1 MDILFCKIR
10 RGNRK
15 SPDNGQGKERLDE
28 MNLTGKRVYHRKFG
42 DGIITEQKET
52 TIAVAFWNET
62 KMFSYPD
69 CFQTFL
75 EILDTDLKEEIQEE
89 VSHHEHTETAEKKQ
103 RINELQTS
111 ISSNRHREKDKSVQ
125 IKPFASV
132 ADFCQAYRMALSA
145 EISFIRM
152 TGGKHILLQEGKRI
166 GRDNGQF
173 VYLFESEDELNYPE
187 GTPVTIW
194 KGQSQISGKILNCEA
209 FSVYVISE
217 LDLGAEVEMLNISA
231 EACYLLQSVSERL
244 MDLSLEPSEIAQNLI
259 CNGWKEID
267 YRNSDIAKGQE
278 TAVRMSLEQPIT
290 FVWGPPGTG
299 KTQTLAKIAWAH
311 IDKGE
316 RVLMLSY
323 SNVSVDGAILRV
335 ASLKNEVFLGQL
347 VRYGFPKDKRISE
360 HPYLSSYNLAINN
373 YPDLLKRRTQLQAEK
388 KRLEKN
394 DPKLI
399 QVEKELN
406 EIRRELRTAE
416 SQCVRNAKFVATTV
430 SKAIVDKEIRNGSF
444 DVVIFDEASMAT
456 IPQIAYA
463 AKLARKNFVCMGD
476 FRQLP
481 PIVQSSKESP
491 LNADIFQYCGITQA
505 VDQGSNHKWLCLL
518 DTQYR
523 MHPEIADFAGRS
535 IYNGLLKSANGMTE
549 KREKT
554 VMAEPFAGRAMEFV
568 DLSGTMSTC
577 IKSSDD
583 SHANVLSAFV
593 TFSLAL
599 KAAQTQEVGIITPY
613 HAQSRL
619 LHAMVRD
626 VNELEALPHTIK
638 CATVHQFQ
646 GSEEDVIVYD
656 AVDCYRL
663 PFPGALIAS
672 TAGRYADR
680 LFNVAMTRSKGKFIC
695 VANGSFMR
703 NKGMSENLM
712 FMQMLKSY
720 RATAPM
726 IPEIIRPDDDL
737 EKYYFDFVEKEN
749 QVDEFIKD
757 LATARREI
765 RIDIPDSPANSDIN
779 TTRIAQALAEAQSRG
794 VKVFVRSESK
804 KNLHPTLKYFAVE
817 NHYLTDPV
825 SLIDKTVT
833 WFGMPESAACFKIE
847 GRTSAINNR
856 PCIRFW
862 GTHTAKIL
870 YGLLEMSQVMDQA
883 KTVEKDAQGTLITDK
898 LSDYVLA
905 HKKCPVC
912 GKPMQL
918 KKSRN
923 QKYFLSCSGY
933 PSCKH
938 TEFVETEFVE
948 EYFYHKGNKNG
959 MLCPRCGCS
968 LEARISRYGIYVQ
981 CCGGKRHKYGLDEI

>member
-1 MDILFCKIR
+1 
-10 RGNRK
+10 
-15 SPDNGQGKERLDE
+15 
-28 MNLTGKRVYHRKFG
+28 
-42 DGIITEQKET
+42 
-52 TIAVAFWNET
+52 
-62 KMFSYPD
+62 MFSYPG
-69 CFQTFL
+69 CFQTYL
-75 EILDTDLKEEIQEE
+75 KILDTDLKEDVQEV
-89 VSHHEHTETAEKKQ
+89 VSQHEHAETAERKQ

-111 ISSNRHREKDKSVQ
+111 ISSNRRQEKDKSVQ

-166 GRDNGQF
+166 GRDNGRF
-173 VYLFESEDELNYPE
+173 VYLLESEDELNYPE

-194 KGQSQISGKILNCEA
+194 KGQSQISGKILNGEA
-209 FSVYVISE
+209 FSVYLISE
-217 LDLGAEVEMLNISA
+217 LDLGAEVEMLDISA

-244 MDLSLEPSEIAQNLI
+244 MDLSLEPSEIAQDLI
-259 CNGWKEID
+259 CNGLKEID

-335 ASLKNEVFLGQL
+335 TSLKNDVFPGQL

-430 SKAIVDKEIRNGSF
+430 SKAIVDKEIRNGAF

-626 VNELEALPHTIK
+626 VNELEALPHAIK

-720 RATAPM
+720 RTTAPM
-726 IPEIIRPDDDL
+726 IPEIIRPNDDL

-757 LATARREI
+757 LATARREV

-794 VKVFVRSESK
+794 VKVFVRAESK

-817 NHYLTDPV
+817 NHYLTDPIA
-825 SLIDKTVT
+825 LIDKTVT

-870 YGLLEMSQVMDQA
+870 YGLLEMSHVMDQA
-883 KTVEKDAQGTLITDK
+883 KTVEKDAQGNLITDK

-968 LEARISRYGIYVQ
+968 LEAKISRYGIYVQ

>member
-1 MDILFCKIR
+1 MD
-10 RGNRK
+10 
-15 SPDNGQGKERLDE
+15 
-28 MNLTGKRVYHRKFG
+28 LTGKRVHHRSFG
-42 DGIITEQKET
+42 DGVITEQKKT
-52 TIAVAFWNET
+52 TIVVTFRDGA

-69 CFQTFL
+69 CFQTYL
-75 EILDTDLKEEIQEE
+75 KILDTDLKEDVQEV
-89 VSHHEHTETAEKKQ
+89 VSQHEHAETAERKQ

-111 ISSNRHREKDKSVQ
+111 ISSNRRQEKDKSVQ

-173 VYLFESEDELNYPE
+173 VYLLESEDELNYPE
-187 GTPVTIW
+187 ETPVTIW

-209 FSVYVISE
+209 FSVYLISE

-244 MDLSLEPSEIAQNLI
+244 MDLSLEPSEIAQDLI
-259 CNGWKEID
+259 CNGLKEID

-335 ASLKNEVFLGQL
+335 TSLKNDVFPGQL

-406 EIRRELRTAE
+406 EIRRELRAAE

-430 SKAIVDKEIRNGSF
+430 SKAIVDKEIRNGAF

-626 VNELEALPHTIK
+626 VNELEALPHAIK

-726 IPEIIRPDDDL
+726 IPEIIRPNDDL

-757 LATARREI
+757 LATARREV

-794 VKVFVRSESK
+794 VKVFVRAESK

-825 SLIDKTVT
+825 ALIDKTVT

-883 KTVEKDAQGTLITDK
+883 KTVEKDAQGNLITDK

-968 LEARISRYGIYVQ
+968 LEAKISRYGIYVQ

>member
-1 MDILFCKIR
+1 MFCKIR
-10 RGNRK
+10 QGNRK

-28 MNLTGKRVYHRKFG
+28 MDLTGKRVHHRSFG
-42 DGIITEQKET
+42 DGVITEQKKT
-52 TIAVAFWNET
+52 TIVVTFRDGA
-62 KMFSYPD
+62 KMFSYPG
-69 CFQTFL
+69 CFQTYL
-75 EILDTDLKEEIQEE
+75 KILDTDLKEDVQEV
-89 VSHHEHTETAEKKQ
+89 VSQHEHAETAERKQ

-111 ISSNRHREKDKSVQ
+111 ISSNRRQEKDKSVQ

-132 ADFCQAYRMALSA
+132 ADFCQAYRMALCA

-166 GRDNGQF
+166 GRDNGRF
-173 VYLFESEDELNYPE
+173 VYLLESEDELNYPE

-194 KGQSQISGKILNCEA
+194 KGQSQISGKILNGEA
-209 FSVYVISE
+209 FSVYLISE
-217 LDLGAEVEMLNISA
+217 LDLGAEVEMLDISA

-244 MDLSLEPSEIAQNLI
+244 MDLSLEPSEIAQDLI
-259 CNGWKEID
+259 CNGLKEID

-335 ASLKNEVFLGQL
+335 TSLKNDVFPGQL

-430 SKAIVDKEIRNGSF
+430 SKAIVDKEIRNGAF

-626 VNELEALPHTIK
+626 VNELEALPHAIK

-720 RATAPM
+720 RTTAPM
-726 IPEIIRPDDDL
+726 IPEIICPNDDL

-757 LATARREI
+757 LATARREV

-794 VKVFVRSESK
+794 VKVFVRAESK

-817 NHYLTDPV
+817 NHYLTDPIA
-825 SLIDKTVT
+825 LIDKTVT

-870 YGLLEMSQVMDQA
+870 YGLLEMSHVMDQA
-883 KTVEKDAQGTLITDK
+883 KTVEKDAQGNLITDK

-968 LEARISRYGIYVQ
+968 LEAKISRYGIYVQ

>member
-1 MDILFCKIR
+1 MFCKIR
-10 RGNRK
+10 QGNRK

-28 MNLTGKRVYHRKFG
+28 MDLTGKRVHHRSFG
-42 DGIITEQKET
+42 DGVITEQKKT
-52 TIAVAFWNET
+52 TIVVTFRDGA
-62 KMFSYPD
+62 KMFSYPG
-69 CFQTFL
+69 CFQTYL
-75 EILDTDLKEEIQEE
+75 KILDTDLKEDVQEV
-89 VSHHEHTETAEKKQ
+89 VSQHEHAETAERKQ

-111 ISSNRHREKDKSVQ
+111 ISSNRRQEKDKSVQ

-173 VYLFESEDELNYPE
+173 VYLLESEDELNYPE

-209 FSVYVISE
+209 FSVYLISE

-244 MDLSLEPSEIAQNLI
+244 MDLSLEPSEIAQDLI
-259 CNGWKEID
+259 CNGLKEID

-335 ASLKNEVFLGQL
+335 TSLKNDVFPGQL

-406 EIRRELRTAE
+406 EIRRELRAAE

-430 SKAIVDKEIRNGSF
+430 SKAIVDKEIRNGAF

-626 VNELEALPHTIK
+626 VNELEALPHAIK

-726 IPEIIRPDDDL
+726 IPEIIRPNDDL

-757 LATARREI
+757 LATARREV
-765 RIDIPDSPANSDIN
+765 RIDIPNSPANSDIN

-794 VKVFVRSESK
+794 VKVFVRAESK

-817 NHYLTDPV
+817 NHYLTDPIA
-825 SLIDKTVT
+825 LIDKTVT

-883 KTVEKDAQGTLITDK
+883 KTVEKDAQGNLITDK

-968 LEARISRYGIYVQ
+968 LEAKISRYGIYVQ

>member
-1 MDILFCKIR
+1 MD
-10 RGNRK
+10 
-15 SPDNGQGKERLDE
+15 
-28 MNLTGKRVYHRKFG
+28 LTGKRVHHRSFG
-42 DGIITEQKET
+42 DGVITEQKKT
-52 TIAVAFWNET
+52 TIVVTFRDGA
-62 KMFSYPD
+62 KMFSYPG
-69 CFQTFL
+69 CFQTYL
-75 EILDTDLKEEIQEE
+75 KILDTDLKEDVQEV
-89 VSHHEHTETAEKKQ
+89 VSQHEHAETAERKQ

-111 ISSNRHREKDKSVQ
+111 ISSNRRQEKDKSVQ

-166 GRDNGQF
+166 GRDNGRF
-173 VYLFESEDELNYPE
+173 VYLLESEDELNYPE

-209 FSVYVISE
+209 FSVYLISE

-244 MDLSLEPSEIAQNLI
+244 MDLSLEPSEIAQDLI
-259 CNGWKEID
+259 CNGLKEID

-335 ASLKNEVFLGQL
+335 TSLKNDVFPGQL

-399 QVEKELN
+399 QVEKEFN
-406 EIRRELRTAE
+406 EIRRELRAAE

-430 SKAIVDKEIRNGSF
+430 SKAIVDKEIRNGAF

-626 VNELEALPHTIK
+626 VNELEALPHAIK

-726 IPEIIRPDDDL
+726 IPEIIRPNDDL

-757 LATARREI
+757 LATARREV

-794 VKVFVRSESK
+794 VKVFVRAESK

-817 NHYLTDPV
+817 NHYLTDPIA
-825 SLIDKTVT
+825 LIDKTVT

-883 KTVEKDAQGTLITDK
+883 KTVEKDAQGNLITDK

-968 LEARISRYGIYVQ
+968 LEAKISRYGIYVQ

>member
-1 MDILFCKIR
+1 
-10 RGNRK
+10 
-15 SPDNGQGKERLDE
+15 
-28 MNLTGKRVYHRKFG
+28 
-42 DGIITEQKET
+42 
-52 TIAVAFWNET
+52 
-62 KMFSYPD
+62 MFSYPG
-69 CFQTFL
+69 CFQTYL
-75 EILDTDLKEEIQEE
+75 KILDTDLKEDVQEV
-89 VSHHEHTETAEKKQ
+89 VSQHEHAETAERKQ

-111 ISSNRHREKDKSVQ
+111 ISSNRRQEKDKSVQ

-173 VYLFESEDELNYPE
+173 VYLLESEDELNYPE

-209 FSVYVISE
+209 FSVYLISE

-244 MDLSLEPSEIAQNLI
+244 MDLSLEPSEIAQDLI
-259 CNGWKEID
+259 CNGLKEID

-316 RVLMLSY
+316 HVLMLSY

-335 ASLKNEVFLGQL
+335 TSLKNDVFPGQL

-406 EIRRELRTAE
+406 EIRRELRAAE

-430 SKAIVDKEIRNGSF
+430 SKAMVDKEIRNGAF

-583 SHANVLSAFV
+583 SRANVLSAFV

-626 VNELEALPHTIK
+626 VNELEALPHAIK

-726 IPEIIRPDDDL
+726 IPEIIRPNDDL

-757 LATARREI
+757 LATARREV

-794 VKVFVRSESK
+794 VKVFVRAESK

-817 NHYLTDPV
+817 NHYLTDPIA
-825 SLIDKTVT
+825 LIDKTVT

-870 YGLLEMSQVMDQA
+870 YGLLEMSHVMDQA
-883 KTVEKDAQGTLITDK
+883 KTVEKDAQGNLITDK

-968 LEARISRYGIYVQ
+968 LEAKISRYGIYVQ

>member
-1 MDILFCKIR
+1 MD
-10 RGNRK
+10 
-15 SPDNGQGKERLDE
+15 
-28 MNLTGKRVYHRKFG
+28 LTGKRVHHRSFG
-42 DGIITEQKET
+42 DGVITEQKKT
-52 TIAVAFWNET
+52 TIVVTFRDGA

-69 CFQTFL
+69 CFQTYL
-75 EILDTDLKEEIQEE
+75 KILDTDLKEDVQEV
-89 VSHHEHTETAEKKQ
+89 VSQHEHAETAERKQ

-111 ISSNRHREKDKSVQ
+111 ISSNRRQEKDKSVQ

-173 VYLFESEDELNYPE
+173 VYLLESEDELNYPE

-209 FSVYVISE
+209 FSVYLISE

-244 MDLSLEPSEIAQNLI
+244 MDLSLEPSEIAQDLI
-259 CNGWKEID
+259 CNGLKEID

-335 ASLKNEVFLGQL
+335 TSLKNDVFPGQL

-406 EIRRELRTAE
+406 EIRRELRAAE

-430 SKAIVDKEIRNGSF
+430 SKAIVDKEIRNGAF

-626 VNELEALPHTIK
+626 VNELEALPHAIK

-737 EKYYFDFVEKEN
+737 EKYYLDFVEKEN

-794 VKVFVRSESK
+794 VKVFVRAESK

-825 SLIDKTVT
+825 ALIDKTVT

-883 KTVEKDAQGTLITDK
+883 KTVEKDAQGNLITDK

-968 LEARISRYGIYVQ
+968 LEAKISRYGIYVQ

>member
-1 MDILFCKIR
+1 MFCKIR
-10 RGNRK
+10 QGNRK

-28 MNLTGKRVYHRKFG
+28 MDLTGKRVHHRSFG
-42 DGIITEQKET
+42 DGVITEQKKT
-52 TIAVAFWNET
+52 TIVVTFRDGS
-62 KMFSYPD
+62 KMFSYPG
-69 CFQTFL
+69 CFQTYL
-75 EILDTDLKEEIQEE
+75 KILDTDLKEDVQEV
-89 VSHHEHTETAEKKQ
+89 VSQHEHAETAERKQ

-111 ISSNRHREKDKSVQ
+111 ISSNRRQEKDKSVQ

-173 VYLFESEDELNYPE
+173 VYLLESEDELNYPE

-209 FSVYVISE
+209 FSVYLISE

-259 CNGWKEID
+259 CNGLKEID

-335 ASLKNEVFLGQL
+335 TSLKNDVFPGQL

-430 SKAIVDKEIRNGSF
+430 SKAIVDKEIRNGAF

-626 VNELEALPHTIK
+626 VNELEALPHAIK

-726 IPEIIRPDDDL
+726 IPEIIRPNDDL
-737 EKYYFDFVEKEN
+737 EIYYFDFVEKEN

-757 LATARREI
+757 LATARREV

-794 VKVFVRSESK
+794 VKVFVRAESK

-817 NHYLTDPV
+817 NHYLTDPIA
-825 SLIDKTVT
+825 LIDKTVT

-883 KTVEKDAQGTLITDK
+883 KTVEKDAQGNLITDK

-968 LEARISRYGIYVQ
+968 LEAKISRYGIYVQ
-981 CCGGKRHKYGLDEI
+981 CCGGKRHKYGLDGI

>member
-1 MDILFCKIR
+1 MFCKIR
-10 RGNRK
+10 QGNRK

-28 MNLTGKRVYHRKFG
+28 MDLTGKRVHHRSFG
-42 DGIITEQKET
+42 DGVITEQKKT
-52 TIAVAFWNET
+52 TIVVTFRDGA
-62 KMFSYPD
+62 KMFSYPG
-69 CFQTFL
+69 CFQTYL
-75 EILDTDLKEEIQEE
+75 KILDTDLKEDVQEV
-89 VSHHEHTETAEKKQ
+89 VSQHEHAETAERKQ

-111 ISSNRHREKDKSVQ
+111 ISSNRRQEKDKSVQ

-173 VYLFESEDELNYPE
+173 VYLLESEDELNYPE

-209 FSVYVISE
+209 FSVYLISE

-244 MDLSLEPSEIAQNLI
+244 MDLSLEPSEIAQDLI
-259 CNGWKEID
+259 CNGLKEID

-335 ASLKNEVFLGQL
+335 TSLKNDVFPGQL

-360 HPYLSSYNLAINN
+360 HPYLSSYNLAISN

-406 EIRRELRTAE
+406 EIRRELRAAE

-430 SKAIVDKEIRNGSF
+430 SKAIVDKEIRNGAF

-626 VNELEALPHTIK
+626 VNELEALPHAIK

-726 IPEIIRPDDDL
+726 IPEIIRPNDDL

-757 LATARREI
+757 LATARREV

-794 VKVFVRSESK
+794 VKVFVRAESK

-817 NHYLTDPV
+817 NHYLTDPIA
-825 SLIDKTVT
+825 LIDKTVT

-883 KTVEKDAQGTLITDK
+883 KTVEKDAQGNLITDK

-968 LEARISRYGIYVQ
+968 LEAKISRYGIYVQ

>member
-1 MDILFCKIR
+1 MYILFCKIR
-10 RGNRK
+10 QGNRK

-28 MNLTGKRVYHRKFG
+28 MDLTGKRVHHRSFG
-42 DGIITEQKET
+42 DGVITEQKKT
-52 TIAVAFWNET
+52 TIVVTFRDGA
-62 KMFSYPD
+62 KMFSYPG
-69 CFQTFL
+69 CFQTYL
-75 EILDTDLKEEIQEE
+75 KILDTDLKEDVQEV
-89 VSHHEHTETAEKKQ
+89 VSQHEHAETAERKQ

-111 ISSNRHREKDKSVQ
+111 ISSNRRQEKDKSVQ

-166 GRDNGQF
+166 GRDNGRF
-173 VYLFESEDELNYPE
+173 VYLLESEDELNYPE

-194 KGQSQISGKILNCEA
+194 KGQSQISGKILNGEA
-209 FSVYVISE
+209 FSVYLISE
-217 LDLGAEVEMLNISA
+217 LDLGAEVEMLDISA

-244 MDLSLEPSEIAQNLI
+244 MDLSLEPSEIAQDLI
-259 CNGWKEID
+259 CNGLKEID

-335 ASLKNEVFLGQL
+335 TSLKNDVFPGQL

-430 SKAIVDKEIRNGSF
+430 SKAIVDKEIRNGAF

-626 VNELEALPHTIK
+626 VNELEALPHAIK

-720 RATAPM
+720 RTTAPM
-726 IPEIIRPDDDL
+726 IPEIICPNDDL

-757 LATARREI
+757 LATARREV

-794 VKVFVRSESK
+794 VKVFVRAESK

-817 NHYLTDPV
+817 NHYLTDPIA
-825 SLIDKTVT
+825 LIDKTVT

-870 YGLLEMSQVMDQA
+870 YGLLEMSHVMDQA
-883 KTVEKDAQGTLITDK
+883 KTVEKDAQGNLITDK

-968 LEARISRYGIYVQ
+968 LEAKISRYGIYVQ

>member
-1 MDILFCKIR
+1 MFCKIR
-10 RGNRK
+10 QGNRK

-28 MNLTGKRVYHRKFG
+28 MDLTGKRVHHRSFG
-42 DGIITEQKET
+42 DGVITEQKKT
-52 TIAVAFWNET
+52 TIVVTFRDGA
-62 KMFSYPD
+62 KMFSYPG
-69 CFQTFL
+69 CFQTYL
-75 EILDTDLKEEIQEE
+75 KILDTDLKEDVQEV
-89 VSHHEHTETAEKKQ
+89 VSQHEHAETAERKQ

-111 ISSNRHREKDKSVQ
+111 ISSNRRQEKDKSVQ

-173 VYLFESEDELNYPE
+173 VYLLESEDELNYPE

-209 FSVYVISE
+209 FSVYLISE
-217 LDLGAEVEMLNISA
+217 FDLGAEVEMLNISA

-244 MDLSLEPSEIAQNLI
+244 MDLSLEPSEIAQDLI
-259 CNGWKEID
+259 CNGLKEID

-335 ASLKNEVFLGQL
+335 TSLKNDVFPGQL

-406 EIRRELRTAE
+406 EIRRELRAAE

-430 SKAIVDKEIRNGSF
+430 SKAIVDKEIRNGAF

-626 VNELEALPHTIK
+626 VNELEALPHAIK

-757 LATARREI
+757 LATARREV

-794 VKVFVRSESK
+794 VKVFVRAESK

-817 NHYLTDPV
+817 NHYLTDPIA
-825 SLIDKTVT
+825 LIDKTVT

-870 YGLLEMSQVMDQA
+870 YGLLEMSHVMDQA
-883 KTVEKDAQGTLITDK
+883 KTVEKDAQGNLITDK

-968 LEARISRYGIYVQ
+968 LEAKISRYGIYVQ

>member
-1 MDILFCKIR
+1 MFCKIR
-10 RGNRK
+10 QGNRK

-28 MNLTGKRVYHRKFG
+28 MDLTGKRVHHRSFG
-42 DGIITEQKET
+42 DGVITEQKKT
-52 TIAVAFWNET
+52 TIVVTFRDGA
-62 KMFSYPD
+62 KMFSYPG
-69 CFQTFL
+69 CFQTYL
-75 EILDTDLKEEIQEE
+75 KILDTDLKEDVQEV
-89 VSHHEHTETAEKKQ
+89 VSQHEHAETAERKQ

-111 ISSNRHREKDKSVQ
+111 ISSNRRQEKDKSVQ

-173 VYLFESEDELNYPE
+173 VYLLESEDELNYPE

-209 FSVYVISE
+209 FSVYLISE
-217 LDLGAEVEMLNISA
+217 LDLGAEVEMLDISA

-244 MDLSLEPSEIAQNLI
+244 MDLSLEPSEIAQDLI
-259 CNGWKEID
+259 CNGLKEID

-335 ASLKNEVFLGQL
+335 TSLKNDVFPGQL

-430 SKAIVDKEIRNGSF
+430 SKAIVDKEIRNGAF

-626 VNELEALPHTIK
+626 VNELEALPHAIK

-726 IPEIIRPDDDL
+726 IPEIIRPNDDL

-757 LATARREI
+757 LATARREV

-794 VKVFVRSESK
+794 VKVFVRAESK

-817 NHYLTDPV
+817 NHYLTDPIA
-825 SLIDKTVT
+825 LIDKTVT

-870 YGLLEMSQVMDQA
+870 YGLLEMSHVMDQA
-883 KTVEKDAQGTLITDK
+883 KTVEKDAQGNLITDK

-968 LEARISRYGIYVQ
+968 LEAKISRYGIYVQ

>member
-1 MDILFCKIR
+1 
-10 RGNRK
+10 
-15 SPDNGQGKERLDE
+15 
-28 MNLTGKRVYHRKFG
+28 
-42 DGIITEQKET
+42 
-52 TIAVAFWNET
+52 
-62 KMFSYPD
+62 MFSYPD
-69 CFQTFL
+69 CFQTYL
-75 EILDTDLKEEIQEE
+75 KILDTDLKEDVQEV
-89 VSHHEHTETAEKKQ
+89 VSQHEHAETAERKQ

-111 ISSNRHREKDKSVQ
+111 ISSNRRQEKDKSVQ

-173 VYLFESEDELNYPE
+173 VYLLESEDELNYPE

-209 FSVYVISE
+209 FSVYLISE

-244 MDLSLEPSEIAQNLI
+244 MDLSLEPSEIAQDLI
-259 CNGWKEID
+259 CNGLKEID

-335 ASLKNEVFLGQL
+335 TSLKNDVFPGQL

-406 EIRRELRTAE
+406 EIRRELRAAE

-430 SKAIVDKEIRNGSF
+430 SKAIVDKEIRNGAF

-535 IYNGLLKSANGMTE
+535 IYNGLLKSADGMTE

-554 VMAEPFAGRAMEFV
+554 VMAEPFAGHAMEFV

-737 EKYYFDFVEKEN
+737 EKYYLDFVEKEN

-794 VKVFVRSESK
+794 VKVFVRAESK

-825 SLIDKTVT
+825 ALIDKTVT

-883 KTVEKDAQGTLITDK
+883 KTVEKDAQGNLITDK

-968 LEARISRYGIYVQ
+968 LEAKISRYGIYVQ

>member
-1 MDILFCKIR
+1 MFCKIR
-10 RGNRK
+10 QGNRK

-28 MNLTGKRVYHRKFG
+28 MDLTGKRVHHRSFG
-42 DGIITEQKET
+42 DGVITEQKKT
-52 TIAVAFWNET
+52 TIVVTFRDGA
-62 KMFSYPD
+62 KMFSYPG
-69 CFQTFL
+69 CFQTYL
-75 EILDTDLKEEIQEE
+75 KILDTDLKEDVQEV
-89 VSHHEHTETAEKKQ
+89 VSQHEHAETAERKQ

-111 ISSNRHREKDKSVQ
+111 ISSNRRQEKDKSVQ

-173 VYLFESEDELNYPE
+173 VYLLESEDELNYPE

-209 FSVYVISE
+209 FSVYLISE

-244 MDLSLEPSEIAQNLI
+244 MDLSLEPSEIAQDLI
-259 CNGWKEID
+259 CNGLKEID

-335 ASLKNEVFLGQL
+335 TSLKNDVFPGQL

-388 KRLEKN
+388 KCLEKN

-406 EIRRELRTAE
+406 EIRRELRAAE

-430 SKAIVDKEIRNGSF
+430 SKAIVDKEIRNGAF

-535 IYNGLLKSANGMTE
+535 IYNGLLKSADGMTE

-626 VNELEALPHTIK
+626 VNELEALPHAIK

-720 RATAPM
+720 RATASM

-737 EKYYFDFVEKEN
+737 EKYYLDFVEKEN

-794 VKVFVRSESK
+794 VKVFVRAESK

-825 SLIDKTVT
+825 ALIDKTVT

-847 GRTSAINNR
+847 GRISAINNR

-883 KTVEKDAQGTLITDK
+883 KTVEKDAQGNLITDK

-968 LEARISRYGIYVQ
+968 LEAKISRYGIYVQ

>member
-1 MDILFCKIR
+1 MFCKIR
-10 RGNRK
+10 QGNRK

-28 MNLTGKRVYHRKFG
+28 MDLTGKRVHHRSFG
-42 DGIITEQKET
+42 DGVITEQKKT
-52 TIAVAFWNET
+52 TIVVTFRDGA
-62 KMFSYPD
+62 KMFSYPG
-69 CFQTFL
+69 CFQTYL
-75 EILDTDLKEEIQEE
+75 KILDTDLKEDVQEV
-89 VSHHEHTETAEKKQ
+89 VSQHEHAETAERKQ

-111 ISSNRHREKDKSVQ
+111 ISSNRRQEKDKSVQ

-173 VYLFESEDELNYPE
+173 VYLLESEDELNYPE

-209 FSVYVISE
+209 FSVYLISE

-244 MDLSLEPSEIAQNLI
+244 MDLSLEPSEIAQDLI
-259 CNGWKEID
+259 CNGLKEID

-278 TAVRMSLEQPIT
+278 IAVRMSLEQPIT

-299 KTQTLAKIAWAH
+299 KTQTLAEIAWAH

-335 ASLKNEVFLGQL
+335 TSLKNDVFPGQL

-406 EIRRELRTAE
+406 EIRRELRAAE

-626 VNELEALPHTIK
+626 VNELEALPHAIK

-720 RATAPM
+720 RATAPI
-726 IPEIIRPDDDL
+726 IPEIIRPNDDL

-757 LATARREI
+757 LATARREV

-794 VKVFVRSESK
+794 VKVFVRAESK

-817 NHYLTDPV
+817 NHYLTDPIA
-825 SLIDKTVT
+825 LIDKTVT

-883 KTVEKDAQGTLITDK
+883 KTVEKDAQGNLITDK

-968 LEARISRYGIYVQ
+968 LEAKISRYGIYVQ

>member
-1 MDILFCKIR
+1 MFCKIR
-10 RGNRK
+10 QGNRK

-28 MNLTGKRVYHRKFG
+28 MDLTGKRVHHRSFG
-42 DGIITEQKET
+42 DGVITEQKKT
-52 TIAVAFWNET
+52 TIVVTFRDGA
-62 KMFSYPD
+62 KMFSYPG
-69 CFQTFL
+69 CFQTYL
-75 EILDTDLKEEIQEE
+75 KILDTDLKEDVQEV
-89 VSHHEHTETAEKKQ
+89 VSQHEHAETAERKQ

-111 ISSNRHREKDKSVQ
+111 ISSNRRQEKDKSVQ

-173 VYLFESEDELNYPE
+173 VYLLESEDELNYPE

-209 FSVYVISE
+209 FSVYLISE

-244 MDLSLEPSEIAQNLI
+244 MDLSLEPSEIAQDLI
-259 CNGWKEID
+259 CNGLKEID

-335 ASLKNEVFLGQL
+335 TSLKNDVFPGQL

-406 EIRRELRTAE
+406 EIRRELRAAE

-430 SKAIVDKEIRNGSF
+430 SKAIVDKEIRNGAF

-726 IPEIIRPDDDL
+726 IPEIIRPNDDL

-757 LATARREI
+757 LATARREV

-794 VKVFVRSESK
+794 VKVFVRAESK

-817 NHYLTDPV
+817 NHYLTDPIA
-825 SLIDKTVT
+825 LIDKTVT

-883 KTVEKDAQGTLITDK
+883 KTVEKDAQGNLITDK

-968 LEARISRYGIYVQ
+968 LEAKISRYGIYVQ

>member
-1 MDILFCKIR
+1 MFCKIR
-10 RGNRK
+10 QGNRK

-28 MNLTGKRVYHRKFG
+28 MDLTGKRVHHRSFG
-42 DGIITEQKET
+42 DGVITEQKKT
-52 TIAVAFWNET
+52 TIVVTFRDGA
-62 KMFSYPD
+62 KMFSYPG
-69 CFQTFL
+69 CFQTYL
-75 EILDTDLKEEIQEE
+75 KILDTDLKEDVQEV
-89 VSHHEHTETAEKKQ
+89 VSQHEHAETAERKQ

-111 ISSNRHREKDKSVQ
+111 ISSNRRQEKDKSVQ

-173 VYLFESEDELNYPE
+173 VYLLESEDELNYPE

-209 FSVYVISE
+209 FSVYLISE

-244 MDLSLEPSEIAQNLI
+244 MDLSLEPSEIAQDLI
-259 CNGWKEID
+259 CNGLKEID

-335 ASLKNEVFLGQL
+335 TSLKNDVFPGQL

-406 EIRRELRTAE
+406 EIRRELRAAE

-430 SKAIVDKEIRNGSF
+430 SKAIVDKEIRNGAF

-491 LNADIFQYCGITQA
+491 LNADIFQYCRITQA

-583 SHANVLSAFV
+583 SRANVLSAFV

-626 VNELEALPHTIK
+626 VNELEALPHAIK

-726 IPEIIRPDDDL
+726 IPEIIRPNDDL

-757 LATARREI
+757 LATARREV

-794 VKVFVRSESK
+794 VKVFVRAESK

-817 NHYLTDPV
+817 NHYLTDPIA
-825 SLIDKTVT
+825 LIDKTVT

-870 YGLLEMSQVMDQA
+870 YGLLEMSHVMDQA
-883 KTVEKDAQGTLITDK
+883 KTVEKDAQGNLITDK

-968 LEARISRYGIYVQ
+968 LEAKISRYGIYVQ

>member
-1 MDILFCKIR
+1 MFCKIR
-10 RGNRK
+10 QGNRK

-28 MNLTGKRVYHRKFG
+28 MDLTGKRVHHRSFG
-42 DGIITEQKET
+42 DGVITEQKKT
-52 TIAVAFWNET
+52 TIVVTFRDGA
-62 KMFSYPD
+62 KMFSYPG
-69 CFQTFL
+69 CFQTYL
-75 EILDTDLKEEIQEE
+75 KILDTDLKEDVQEV
-89 VSHHEHTETAEKKQ
+89 VSQHEHAETAERKQ

-111 ISSNRHREKDKSVQ
+111 ISSNRRQEKDKSVQ

-173 VYLFESEDELNYPE
+173 VYLLESEDELNYPE

-209 FSVYVISE
+209 FSVYLISE

-244 MDLSLEPSEIAQNLI
+244 MDLSLEPSEIAQDLI
-259 CNGWKEID
+259 CNGLKEID

-335 ASLKNEVFLGQL
+335 TSLKNDVFPVQL

-406 EIRRELRTAE
+406 EIRRELRAAE

-430 SKAIVDKEIRNGSF
+430 SKAIVDKEIRNGAF

-626 VNELEALPHTIK
+626 VNELEALPHAIK

-749 QVDEFIKD
+749 RVDEFIKD
-757 LATARREI
+757 LATARREV

-794 VKVFVRSESK
+794 VKVFVRAESK

-825 SLIDKTVT
+825 TLIDKTVT

-883 KTVEKDAQGTLITDK
+883 KTVEKDAQGNLITDK

-968 LEARISRYGIYVQ
+968 LEAKISRYGIYVQ

>member
-1 MDILFCKIR
+1 MFCKIR
-10 RGNRK
+10 QGNRK

-28 MNLTGKRVYHRKFG
+28 MDLTGKRVHHRSFG
-42 DGIITEQKET
+42 DGVITEQKKT
-52 TIAVAFWNET
+52 TIVVTFRDGA
-62 KMFSYPD
+62 KMFSYPG
-69 CFQTFL
+69 CFQTYL
-75 EILDTDLKEEIQEE
+75 KILDTDLKEDVQEV
-89 VSHHEHTETAEKKQ
+89 VSQHEHAETAERKQ

-111 ISSNRHREKDKSVQ
+111 ISSNRRQEKDKSVQ

-173 VYLFESEDELNYPE
+173 VYLLESEDELNYPE

-209 FSVYVISE
+209 FSVYLISE

-244 MDLSLEPSEIAQNLI
+244 MDLSLEPSEIAQDLI
-259 CNGWKEID
+259 CNGLKEID

-335 ASLKNEVFLGQL
+335 TSLKNDVFPGQL

-406 EIRRELRTAE
+406 EIRRELRAAE

-626 VNELEALPHTIK
+626 VNELEALPHAIK

-720 RATAPM
+720 RTTAPM
-726 IPEIIRPDDDL
+726 IPEIICPNDDL

-757 LATARREI
+757 LATARREV

-794 VKVFVRSESK
+794 VKVFVRAESK

-817 NHYLTDPV
+817 NHYLTDPIA
-825 SLIDKTVT
+825 LIDKTVT

-870 YGLLEMSQVMDQA
+870 YGLLEMSHVMDQA
-883 KTVEKDAQGTLITDK
+883 KTVEKDAQGNLITDK

-968 LEARISRYGIYVQ
+968 LEAKISRYGIYVQ

>member
-1 MDILFCKIR
+1 
-10 RGNRK
+10 
-15 SPDNGQGKERLDE
+15 
-28 MNLTGKRVYHRKFG
+28 
-42 DGIITEQKET
+42 
-52 TIAVAFWNET
+52 
-62 KMFSYPD
+62 MFSYPG
-69 CFQTFL
+69 CFQTYL
-75 EILDTDLKEEIQEE
+75 KILDTDLKEDVQEV
-89 VSHHEHTETAEKKQ
+89 VSQHEHAETAERKQ

-111 ISSNRHREKDKSVQ
+111 ISSNRRQEKDKSVQ

-166 GRDNGQF
+166 GRDNGQS
-173 VYLFESEDELNYPE
+173 VYLLESEDELNYPE

-209 FSVYVISE
+209 FSVYLISE

-244 MDLSLEPSEIAQNLI
+244 MDLSLEPSEIAQDLI
-259 CNGWKEID
+259 CNGLKEID

-335 ASLKNEVFLGQL
+335 TSLKNDVFPGQL

-360 HPYLSSYNLAINN
+360 HPYLSSYNLAIND
-373 YPDLLKRRTQLQAEK
+373 YPDLPKRRTQLQAEK

-406 EIRRELRTAE
+406 EIRRELRAAE

-430 SKAIVDKEIRNGSF
+430 SKAIVDKEIRNGAF

-554 VMAEPFAGRAMEFV
+554 VMAEPFAGRTMEFV

-626 VNELEALPHTIK
+626 VNELEALPHAIK

-726 IPEIIRPDDDL
+726 IPEIIRPNDDL

-757 LATARREI
+757 LATARREV
-765 RIDIPDSPANSDIN
+765 RIDIPNSPANSDIN

-794 VKVFVRSESK
+794 VKVFVRAESK

-817 NHYLTDPV
+817 NHYLTDPIA
-825 SLIDKTVT
+825 LIDKTVT

-856 PCIRFW
+856 PCILFW

-883 KTVEKDAQGTLITDK
+883 KTVEKDAQGNLITDK

-968 LEARISRYGIYVQ
+968 LEAKISRYGIYVQ

>member
-1 MDILFCKIR
+1 MFCKIR
-10 RGNRK
+10 QGNRK

-28 MNLTGKRVYHRKFG
+28 MDLTGKRVHHRSFG
-42 DGIITEQKET
+42 DGVITEQKKT
-52 TIAVAFWNET
+52 TIVVTFRDGA
-62 KMFSYPD
+62 KMFSYPG
-69 CFQTFL
+69 CFQTYL
-75 EILDTDLKEEIQEE
+75 KILDTDLKEDVQEV
-89 VSHHEHTETAEKKQ
+89 VSQHEHAETAERKQ

-111 ISSNRHREKDKSVQ
+111 ISSNRRQEKDKSVQ

-166 GRDNGQF
+166 GRDIGQF
-173 VYLFESEDELNYPE
+173 VYLLESEDELNYPE

-209 FSVYVISE
+209 FSVYLISE

-244 MDLSLEPSEIAQNLI
+244 MDLSLEPSEIAQDLI
-259 CNGWKEID
+259 CNGLKEID

-278 TAVRMSLEQPIT
+278 IAVRMSLEQPIT

-299 KTQTLAKIAWAH
+299 KTQTLAEIAWAH

-335 ASLKNEVFLGQL
+335 TSLKNDVFPGQL

-406 EIRRELRTAE
+406 EIRRELRAAE

-626 VNELEALPHTIK
+626 VNELEALPHAIK

-726 IPEIIRPDDDL
+726 IPEIIRPNDDL

-757 LATARREI
+757 LATARREV

-794 VKVFVRSESK
+794 VKVFVRAESK

-817 NHYLTDPV
+817 NHYLTDPIA
-825 SLIDKTVT
+825 LIDKTVT

-883 KTVEKDAQGTLITDK
+883 KTVEKDAQGNLITDK

-968 LEARISRYGIYVQ
+968 LEAKISRYGIYVQ

>member
-1 MDILFCKIR
+1 MFCKIR
-10 RGNRK
+10 QGNRK

-28 MNLTGKRVYHRKFG
+28 MDLTGKRVHHRSFG
-42 DGIITEQKET
+42 DGVITEQKKT
-52 TIAVAFWNET
+52 TIVVTFRDGA
-62 KMFSYPD
+62 KMFSYPG
-69 CFQTFL
+69 CFQTYL
-75 EILDTDLKEEIQEE
+75 KILDTDLKEDVQEV
-89 VSHHEHTETAEKKQ
+89 VSQHEHAETAERKQ

-111 ISSNRHREKDKSVQ
+111 ISSNRRQEKDKSVQ

-173 VYLFESEDELNYPE
+173 VYLLESEDELNYPE

-209 FSVYVISE
+209 FSVYLISE
-217 LDLGAEVEMLNISA
+217 LDLGAEVEMLDISA

-244 MDLSLEPSEIAQNLI
+244 MDLSLEPSEIAQDLI
-259 CNGWKEID
+259 CNGLKEID

-335 ASLKNEVFLGQL
+335 TSLKNDVFPGQL

-388 KRLEKN
+388 KSLEKN

-430 SKAIVDKEIRNGSF
+430 SKAIVDKEIRNGAF

-626 VNELEALPHTIK
+626 VNELEALPHAIK

-757 LATARREI
+757 LATARREV

-794 VKVFVRSESK
+794 VKVFVRAESK

-825 SLIDKTVT
+825 TLIDKTVT

-883 KTVEKDAQGTLITDK
+883 KTVEKDAQGNLITDK

-968 LEARISRYGIYVQ
+968 LEAKISRYGIYVQ

>member
-1 MDILFCKIR
+1 MFCKIR
-10 RGNRK
+10 QGNRK

-28 MNLTGKRVYHRKFG
+28 MDLTGKRVHHRSFG
-42 DGIITEQKET
+42 DGVITEQKKT
-52 TIAVAFWNET
+52 TIVVTFRDGS
-62 KMFSYPD
+62 KMFSYPG
-69 CFQTFL
+69 CFQTYL
-75 EILDTDLKEEIQEE
+75 KILDTDLKEDVQEV
-89 VSHHEHTETAEKKQ
+89 VSQHEHAETAERKQ

-111 ISSNRHREKDKSVQ
+111 ISSNRRQEKDKSVQ

-166 GRDNGQF
+166 GRDNGRF
-173 VYLFESEDELNYPE
+173 VYLLESEDELNYPE

-209 FSVYVISE
+209 FSVYLISE

-259 CNGWKEID
+259 CNGLKEID

-335 ASLKNEVFLGQL
+335 TSLKNDVFPGQL

-406 EIRRELRTAE
+406 EIRRELRAAE

-430 SKAIVDKEIRNGSF
+430 SKAIVDKEIRNGAF

-626 VNELEALPHTIK
+626 VNELEALPHAIK

-726 IPEIIRPDDDL
+726 IPEIIRPNDDL

-757 LATARREI
+757 LATARREV

-794 VKVFVRSESK
+794 VKVFVRAESK

-817 NHYLTDPV
+817 NHYLTDPIA
-825 SLIDKTVT
+825 LIDKTVT

-883 KTVEKDAQGTLITDK
+883 KTVEKDAQGNLITDK

-968 LEARISRYGIYVQ
+968 LEAKISRYGIYVQ
-981 CCGGKRHKYGLDEI
+981 CCGGKRHKYGLDGI

>member
-1 MDILFCKIR
+1 MFCKIR
-10 RGNRK
+10 QGNRK

-28 MNLTGKRVYHRKFG
+28 MDLTGKRVHHRSFG
-42 DGIITEQKET
+42 DGVITEQKKT
-52 TIAVAFWNET
+52 TIVVTFRDGA

-69 CFQTFL
+69 CFQTYL
-75 EILDTDLKEEIQEE
+75 KILDTDLKEDVQEV
-89 VSHHEHTETAEKKQ
+89 VSQHEHAETAERKQ

-111 ISSNRHREKDKSVQ
+111 ISSNRRQEKDKSVQ

-173 VYLFESEDELNYPE
+173 VYLLESEDELNYPE

-209 FSVYVISE
+209 FSVYLISE

-244 MDLSLEPSEIAQNLI
+244 MDLSLEPSEIAQDLI
-259 CNGWKEID
+259 CNGLKEID

-335 ASLKNEVFLGQL
+335 TSLKNDVFPGQL

-406 EIRRELRTAE
+406 EIRRELRAAE

-430 SKAIVDKEIRNGSF
+430 SKAIVDKEIRNGAF

-535 IYNGLLKSANGMTE
+535 IYNGLLKSADGMTE

-737 EKYYFDFVEKEN
+737 EKYYLDFVEKEN

-794 VKVFVRSESK
+794 VKVFVRAESK

-825 SLIDKTVT
+825 ALIDKTVT

-883 KTVEKDAQGTLITDK
+883 KTVEKDAQGNLITDK

-968 LEARISRYGIYVQ
+968 LEAKISRYGIYVQ

>member
-1 MDILFCKIR
+1 MFCKIR
-10 RGNRK
+10 QGNRK

-28 MNLTGKRVYHRKFG
+28 MDLTGKRVHHRSFG
-42 DGIITEQKET
+42 DGVITEQKKT
-52 TIAVAFWNET
+52 TIVVTFRDGA
-62 KMFSYPD
+62 KMFSYPG
-69 CFQTFL
+69 CFQTYL
-75 EILDTDLKEEIQEE
+75 KILDTDLKEDVQEV
-89 VSHHEHTETAEKKQ
+89 VSQHEHAETAERKQ

-111 ISSNRHREKDKSVQ
+111 ISSNRRQEKDKSVQ

-166 GRDNGQF
+166 GRDNGRF
-173 VYLFESEDELNYPE
+173 VYLLESEDELNYPE

-194 KGQSQISGKILNCEA
+194 KGQSQISGKILNGEA
-209 FSVYVISE
+209 FSVYLISE
-217 LDLGAEVEMLNISA
+217 LDLGAEVEMLDISA

-244 MDLSLEPSEIAQNLI
+244 MDLSLEPSEIAQDLI
-259 CNGWKEID
+259 CNGLKEID

-335 ASLKNEVFLGQL
+335 TSLKNDVFPGQL

-430 SKAIVDKEIRNGSF
+430 SKAIVDKEIRNGAF

-626 VNELEALPHTIK
+626 VNELEALPHAIK

-720 RATAPM
+720 RTTAPM
-726 IPEIIRPDDDL
+726 IPEIICPNDDL

-757 LATARREI
+757 LATARREV

-794 VKVFVRSESK
+794 VKVFVRAESK
-804 KNLHPTLKYFAVE
+804 KNLHSTLKYFAVE
-817 NHYLTDPV
+817 NHYLTDPIA
-825 SLIDKTVT
+825 LIDKTVT

-870 YGLLEMSQVMDQA
+870 YGLLEMSHVMDQA
-883 KTVEKDAQGTLITDK
+883 KTVEKDAQGNLITDK

-968 LEARISRYGIYVQ
+968 LEAKISRYGIYVQ

>member
-1 MDILFCKIR
+1 MFCKIR
-10 RGNRK
+10 QGNRK

-28 MNLTGKRVYHRKFG
+28 MDLTGKRVHHRSFG
-42 DGIITEQKET
+42 DGVITEQKKT
-52 TIAVAFWNET
+52 TIVVTFRDGA
-62 KMFSYPD
+62 KMFSYPG
-69 CFQTFL
+69 CFQTYL
-75 EILDTDLKEEIQEE
+75 KILDTDLKEDVQEV
-89 VSHHEHTETAEKKQ
+89 VSQHEHAETAERKQ

-111 ISSNRHREKDKSVQ
+111 ISSNRRQEKDKSVQ

-173 VYLFESEDELNYPE
+173 VYLLESEDELNYPE

-209 FSVYVISE
+209 FSVYLISE

-244 MDLSLEPSEIAQNLI
+244 MDLSLEPSEIAQDLI
-259 CNGWKEID
+259 CNGLKEID

-335 ASLKNEVFLGQL
+335 TSLKNDVFPGQL

-406 EIRRELRTAE
+406 EIRRELRAAE

-430 SKAIVDKEIRNGSF
+430 SKAIVDKEIRNGAF

-626 VNELEALPHTIK
+626 VNELEALPHAIK

-726 IPEIIRPDDDL
+726 IPEISRPNDDL

-757 LATARREI
+757 LATARCEV

-794 VKVFVRSESK
+794 VKVFVRAESK

-817 NHYLTDPV
+817 NHYLTDPIA
-825 SLIDKTVT
+825 LIDKTVT

-883 KTVEKDAQGTLITDK
+883 KTVEKDAQGNLITDK

-968 LEARISRYGIYVQ
+968 LEAKISRYGIYVQ

>member
-1 MDILFCKIR
+1 MD
-10 RGNRK
+10 
-15 SPDNGQGKERLDE
+15 
-28 MNLTGKRVYHRKFG
+28 LTGKRVHHRSFG
-42 DGIITEQKET
+42 DGVITEQKKT
-52 TIAVAFWNET
+52 TIVVTFRDGA

-69 CFQTFL
+69 CFQTYL
-75 EILDTDLKEEIQEE
+75 KILDTDLKEDVQEV
-89 VSHHEHTETAEKKQ
+89 VSQHEHAETAERKQ

-111 ISSNRHREKDKSVQ
+111 ISSNRRQEKDKSVQ

-173 VYLFESEDELNYPE
+173 VYLLESEDELNYPE

-209 FSVYVISE
+209 FSVYLISE

-244 MDLSLEPSEIAQNLI
+244 MDLSLEPSEIAQDLI
-259 CNGWKEID
+259 CNGLKEID

-335 ASLKNEVFLGQL
+335 TSLKNDVFPGQL

-406 EIRRELRTAE
+406 EIRRELRAAE

-430 SKAIVDKEIRNGSF
+430 SKAIVDKEIRNGAF

-554 VMAEPFAGRAMEFV
+554 VMAEPFAGHAMEFV

-737 EKYYFDFVEKEN
+737 EKYYLDFVEKEN

-794 VKVFVRSESK
+794 VKVFVRAESK

-817 NHYLTDPV
+817 NHYLTDPIA
-825 SLIDKTVT
+825 LIDKTVT

-883 KTVEKDAQGTLITDK
+883 KTVEKDAQGNLITDK

-968 LEARISRYGIYVQ
+968 LEAKISRYGIYVQ

>member
-1 MDILFCKIR
+1 MFCKIR
-10 RGNRK
+10 QGNRK

-28 MNLTGKRVYHRKFG
+28 MDLTGKRVHHRSFG
-42 DGIITEQKET
+42 DGVITEQKKT
-52 TIAVAFWNET
+52 TIVVTFRDGA
-62 KMFSYPD
+62 KMFSYPG
-69 CFQTFL
+69 CFQTYL
-75 EILDTDLKEEIQEE
+75 KILDTDLKEDVQEV
-89 VSHHEHTETAEKKQ
+89 VSQHEHAETAERKQ

-111 ISSNRHREKDKSVQ
+111 ISSNRRQEKDKSVQ

-166 GRDNGQF
+166 GRDNGRF
-173 VYLFESEDELNYPE
+173 VYLLESEDELNYPE

-194 KGQSQISGKILNCEA
+194 KGQSQISGKILNGEA
-209 FSVYVISE
+209 FSVYLISE
-217 LDLGAEVEMLNISA
+217 LDLGAEVEMLDISA

-244 MDLSLEPSEIAQNLI
+244 MDLSLEPSEIAQDLI
-259 CNGWKEID
+259 CNGLKEID

-335 ASLKNEVFLGQL
+335 TSLKNDVFPGQL

-430 SKAIVDKEIRNGSF
+430 SKAIVDKEIRNGAF

-626 VNELEALPHTIK
+626 VNELEALPHAIK

-757 LATARREI
+757 LATARREV

-794 VKVFVRSESK
+794 VKVFVRAESK

-825 SLIDKTVT
+825 TLIDKTVT

-870 YGLLEMSQVMDQA
+870 YGLLEMSHVMDQA
-883 KTVEKDAQGTLITDK
+883 KTVEKDAQGNLITDK

-968 LEARISRYGIYVQ
+968 LEAKISRYGIYVQ

>member
-1 MDILFCKIR
+1 MFCKIR
-10 RGNRK
+10 QGNRK

-28 MNLTGKRVYHRKFG
+28 MDLTGKRVHHRSFG
-42 DGIITEQKET
+42 DGVITEQKKT
-52 TIAVAFWNET
+52 TIVVTFRDGA
-62 KMFSYPD
+62 KMFSYPG
-69 CFQTFL
+69 CFQTYL
-75 EILDTDLKEEIQEE
+75 KILDTDLKEDVQEV
-89 VSHHEHTETAEKKQ
+89 VSQHEHAETAERKQ

-111 ISSNRHREKDKSVQ
+111 ISSNRRQEKDKSVQ

-173 VYLFESEDELNYPE
+173 VYLLESEDELNYPE

-209 FSVYVISE
+209 FSVYLISE

-231 EACYLLQSVSERL
+231 EACYLLQSVPERL
-244 MDLSLEPSEIAQNLI
+244 MDLSLEPSEIAQDLI
-259 CNGWKEID
+259 CNGLKEID

-335 ASLKNEVFLGQL
+335 TSLKNDGFPGQL

-406 EIRRELRTAE
+406 EIRRELRAAE

-430 SKAIVDKEIRNGSF
+430 SKAIVDKEIRNGAF

-599 KAAQTQEVGIITPY
+599 KAAQTQKVGIITPY

-626 VNELEALPHTIK
+626 VNELEALPHAIK

-757 LATARREI
+757 LATARREV

-794 VKVFVRSESK
+794 VKVFVRAESK

-817 NHYLTDPV
+817 NHYLTDPIA
-825 SLIDKTVT
+825 LIDKTVT

-847 GRTSAINNR
+847 GRASAINNR

-883 KTVEKDAQGTLITDK
+883 KTVEKDAQGNLITDK

-912 GKPMQL
+912 GKTMQL

>member
-1 MDILFCKIR
+1 MFCKIR
-10 RGNRK
+10 QGNRK

-28 MNLTGKRVYHRKFG
+28 MDLTGKRVHHRSFG
-42 DGIITEQKET
+42 DGVITEQKKT
-52 TIAVAFWNET
+52 TIVVTFRDGA
-62 KMFSYPD
+62 KMFSYPG
-69 CFQTFL
+69 CFQTYL
-75 EILDTDLKEEIQEE
+75 KILDTDLKEDVQEV
-89 VSHHEHTETAEKKQ
+89 VSQHEHAETAERKQ

-111 ISSNRHREKDKSVQ
+111 ISSNRRQEKDKSVQ

-173 VYLFESEDELNYPE
+173 VYLLESEDELNYPE

-209 FSVYVISE
+209 FSVYLISE

-244 MDLSLEPSEIAQNLI
+244 MDLSLEPSEIAQDLI
-259 CNGWKEID
+259 CNGLKEID

-335 ASLKNEVFLGQL
+335 TSLKNDVFPGQL

-406 EIRRELRTAE
+406 EIRRELRAAE

-430 SKAIVDKEIRNGSF
+430 SKAIVDKEIRNGAF

-626 VNELEALPHTIK
+626 VNELEALPHAIK

-757 LATARREI
+757 LATARREV

-794 VKVFVRSESK
+794 VKVFVRAESK

-825 SLIDKTVT
+825 TLIDKTVT

-883 KTVEKDAQGTLITDK
+883 KTVEKDAQGNLITDK

>member
-1 MDILFCKIR
+1 MD
-10 RGNRK
+10 
-15 SPDNGQGKERLDE
+15 
-28 MNLTGKRVYHRKFG
+28 LTGKRVHHRSFG
-42 DGIITEQKET
+42 DGVITEQKKT
-52 TIAVAFWNET
+52 TIVVTFRDGS
-62 KMFSYPD
+62 KMFSYPG
-69 CFQTFL
+69 CFQTYL
-75 EILDTDLKEEIQEE
+75 KILDTDLKEDVQEV
-89 VSHHEHTETAEKKQ
+89 VSQHEHAETAERKQ

-111 ISSNRHREKDKSVQ
+111 ISSNRRQEKDKSVQ

-152 TGGKHILLQEGKRI
+152 TGGKHNLLQEGKRI

-173 VYLFESEDELNYPE
+173 VYLLESEDELNYPE

-209 FSVYVISE
+209 FSVYLISE

-259 CNGWKEID
+259 CNGLKEID

-335 ASLKNEVFLGQL
+335 TSLKNDVFPGQL

-406 EIRRELRTAE
+406 EIRRELRAAE

-430 SKAIVDKEIRNGSF
+430 SKAIVDKEIRNGAF

-626 VNELEALPHTIK
+626 VNELEALPHAIK

-726 IPEIIRPDDDL
+726 IPEIIRPNDDL

-757 LATARREI
+757 LATARREV

-794 VKVFVRSESK
+794 VKVFVRAESK

-817 NHYLTDPV
+817 NHYLTDPIA
-825 SLIDKTVT
+825 LIDKTVT

-883 KTVEKDAQGTLITDK
+883 KTVEKDAQGNLITDK

-968 LEARISRYGIYVQ
+968 LEAKISRYGIYVQ
-981 CCGGKRHKYGLDEI
+981 CCGGKRHKYGLDGI

>member
-1 MDILFCKIR
+1 MFCKIR
-10 RGNRK
+10 QGNRK

-28 MNLTGKRVYHRKFG
+28 MDLTGKRVHHRSFG
-42 DGIITEQKET
+42 DGVITEQKKT
-52 TIAVAFWNET
+52 TIVVTFRDGA
-62 KMFSYPD
+62 KMFSYPG
-69 CFQTFL
+69 CFQTYL
-75 EILDTDLKEEIQEE
+75 KILDTDLKEDVQEV
-89 VSHHEHTETAEKKQ
+89 VSQHEHAETAERKQ

-111 ISSNRHREKDKSVQ
+111 ISSNRRQEKDKSVQ

-166 GRDNGQF
+166 GRDNGRF
-173 VYLFESEDELNYPE
+173 VYLLESEDELNYPE

-194 KGQSQISGKILNCEA
+194 KGQSQISGKILNGEA
-209 FSVYVISE
+209 FSVYLISE
-217 LDLGAEVEMLNISA
+217 LDLGAEVEMLDISA

-244 MDLSLEPSEIAQNLI
+244 MDLSLEPSEIAQDLI
-259 CNGWKEID
+259 CNGLKEID

-335 ASLKNEVFLGQL
+335 TSLKNDVFPGQL

-430 SKAIVDKEIRNGSF
+430 SKAIVDKEIRNGAF

-626 VNELEALPHTIK
+626 VNELEALPHAIK

-703 NKGMSENLM
+703 NKGMSESLM

-720 RATAPM
+720 RTTAPM
-726 IPEIIRPDDDL
+726 IPEIICPNDDL

-757 LATARREI
+757 LATARREV

-794 VKVFVRSESK
+794 VKVFVRAESK

-817 NHYLTDPV
+817 NHYLTDPIA
-825 SLIDKTVT
+825 LIDKTVT

-870 YGLLEMSQVMDQA
+870 YGLLEMSHVMDQA
-883 KTVEKDAQGTLITDK
+883 KTVEKDAQGNLITDK

-968 LEARISRYGIYVQ
+968 LEAKISRYGIYVQ

>member
-1 MDILFCKIR
+1 MD
-10 RGNRK
+10 
-15 SPDNGQGKERLDE
+15 
-28 MNLTGKRVYHRKFG
+28 LTGKRVHHRSFG
-42 DGIITEQKET
+42 DGVITEQKKT
-52 TIAVAFWNET
+52 TIVVTFRDGA
-62 KMFSYPD
+62 KMFSYPG
-69 CFQTFL
+69 CFQTYL
-75 EILDTDLKEEIQEE
+75 KILDTDLKEDVQEV
-89 VSHHEHTETAEKKQ
+89 VSQHEHAETAERKQ

-111 ISSNRHREKDKSVQ
+111 ISSNRRQEKDKSVQ

-173 VYLFESEDELNYPE
+173 VYLLESEDELNYPE

-209 FSVYVISE
+209 FSVYLISE
-217 LDLGAEVEMLNISA
+217 LDLGVEVEMLNISA

-244 MDLSLEPSEIAQNLI
+244 MDLSLEPSEIAQDLI
-259 CNGWKEID
+259 CNGLKEID

-335 ASLKNEVFLGQL
+335 TSLKNDVFPGQL

-406 EIRRELRTAE
+406 EIRRELRAAE

-430 SKAIVDKEIRNGSF
+430 SKAIVDKEIRNGAF

-626 VNELEALPHTIK
+626 VNELEALPHAIK

-757 LATARREI
+757 LATARREA

-794 VKVFVRSESK
+794 VKVFVRAESK

-817 NHYLTDPV
+817 NHYLTDPIA
-825 SLIDKTVT
+825 LIDKTVT

-883 KTVEKDAQGTLITDK
+883 KTVEKDAQGNLITDK

-968 LEARISRYGIYVQ
+968 LEAKISRYGIYVQ

>member
-1 MDILFCKIR
+1 MFCKIR
-10 RGNRK
+10 QGNRK

-28 MNLTGKRVYHRKFG
+28 MDLTGKRVHHRSFG
-42 DGIITEQKET
+42 DGVITEQKKT
-52 TIAVAFWNET
+52 TIVVTFRDGA
-62 KMFSYPD
+62 KMFSYPG
-69 CFQTFL
+69 CFQTYL
-75 EILDTDLKEEIQEE
+75 KILDTDLKEDVQEV
-89 VSHHEHTETAEKKQ
+89 VSQHEHAETAERKQ

-111 ISSNRHREKDKSVQ
+111 ISSNRRQEKDKSVQ

-173 VYLFESEDELNYPE
+173 VYLLESEDELNYPE

-209 FSVYVISE
+209 FSVYLISE

-244 MDLSLEPSEIAQNLI
+244 MDLSLEPSEIAQDLI
-259 CNGWKEID
+259 CNGLKEID

-335 ASLKNEVFLGQL
+335 TSLKNDVFPGQL

-406 EIRRELRTAE
+406 EIRRELRAAE

-430 SKAIVDKEIRNGSF
+430 SKAIVDKEIRNGAF

-535 IYNGLLKSANGMTE
+535 IYNGLLKSANGVTE

-568 DLSGTMSTC
+568 DLSGTLSTC

-626 VNELEALPHTIK
+626 VNELEALPHAIK

-726 IPEIIRPDDDL
+726 IPEIIRPNDDL

-757 LATARREI
+757 LATARREV

-794 VKVFVRSESK
+794 VKVFVRAESK

-817 NHYLTDPV
+817 NHYLTDPIA
-825 SLIDKTVT
+825 LIDKTVT

-883 KTVEKDAQGTLITDK
+883 KTVEKDAQGNLITDK

-968 LEARISRYGIYVQ
+968 LEAKISRYGIYVQ

>member
-1 MDILFCKIR
+1 MD
-10 RGNRK
+10 
-15 SPDNGQGKERLDE
+15 
-28 MNLTGKRVYHRKFG
+28 LTGKRVHHRSFG
-42 DGIITEQKET
+42 DGVITEQKKT
-52 TIAVAFWNET
+52 TIVVTFRDGA
-62 KMFSYPD
+62 KMFSYPG
-69 CFQTFL
+69 CFQTYL
-75 EILDTDLKEEIQEE
+75 KILDTDLKEDVQEV
-89 VSHHEHTETAEKKQ
+89 VSQHEHAETAERKQ

-111 ISSNRHREKDKSVQ
+111 ISSNRRQEKDKSVQ

-173 VYLFESEDELNYPE
+173 VYLLESEDELNYPE

-209 FSVYVISE
+209 FSVYLISE

-244 MDLSLEPSEIAQNLI
+244 MDLSLEPSEIAQDLI
-259 CNGWKEID
+259 CNGLKEID

-335 ASLKNEVFLGQL
+335 TSLKNDVFPGQL

-406 EIRRELRTAE
+406 EIRRELRAAE

-430 SKAIVDKEIRNGSF
+430 SKAIVDKEIRNGAF

-737 EKYYFDFVEKEN
+737 EKYYLDFVEKEN

-794 VKVFVRSESK
+794 VKVFVRAESK

-825 SLIDKTVT
+825 ALIDKTVT
-833 WFGMPESAACFKIE
+833 WFCMPESAACFKIE

-883 KTVEKDAQGTLITDK
+883 KTVEKDAQGNLITDK

-968 LEARISRYGIYVQ
+968 LEAKISRYGIYVQ

>member
-1 MDILFCKIR
+1 MFCKIR
-10 RGNRK
+10 QGNRK

-28 MNLTGKRVYHRKFG
+28 MDLTGKRVHHRSFG
-42 DGIITEQKET
+42 DGVITEQKKT
-52 TIAVAFWNET
+52 TIVVTFRDGA
-62 KMFSYPD
+62 KMFSYPG
-69 CFQTFL
+69 CFQTYL
-75 EILDTDLKEEIQEE
+75 KILDTDLKEDVQEV
-89 VSHHEHTETAEKKQ
+89 VSQHEHAETAERKQ

-111 ISSNRHREKDKSVQ
+111 ISSNRRQEKDKSVQ

-173 VYLFESEDELNYPE
+173 VYLLESEDELNYPE

-209 FSVYVISE
+209 FSVYLISE

-244 MDLSLEPSEIAQNLI
+244 MDLSLEPSEIAQDLI
-259 CNGWKEID
+259 CNGLKEID

-335 ASLKNEVFLGQL
+335 TSLKNDVFPGQL

-406 EIRRELRTAE
+406 EIRRELRAAE

-430 SKAIVDKEIRNGSF
+430 SKAIVDKEIRNGAF

-626 VNELEALPHTIK
+626 VNELEALPHAIK

-726 IPEIIRPDDDL
+726 IPEIIRPNDDL

-757 LATARREI
+757 LATARREV

-794 VKVFVRSESK
+794 VKVFVRAESK

-825 SLIDKTVT
+825 TLIDKTVT

-883 KTVEKDAQGTLITDK
+883 KTVEKDAQGNLITDK

-923 QKYFLSCSGY
+923 QKFFLSCSGY

-968 LEARISRYGIYVQ
+968 LEAKISRYGIYVQ

>member
-1 MDILFCKIR
+1 MFCKIR
-10 RGNRK
+10 QGNRK

-28 MNLTGKRVYHRKFG
+28 MDLTGKRVHHRSFG
-42 DGIITEQKET
+42 DGVITEQKKT
-52 TIAVAFWNET
+52 TIVVTFRDGA

-69 CFQTFL
+69 CFQTYL
-75 EILDTDLKEEIQEE
+75 KILDTDLKEDVQEV
-89 VSHHEHTETAEKKQ
+89 VSQHEHAETAERKQ

-111 ISSNRHREKDKSVQ
+111 ISSNRRQEKDKSVQ

-173 VYLFESEDELNYPE
+173 VYLLESEDELNYPE

-209 FSVYVISE
+209 FSVYLISE

-244 MDLSLEPSEIAQNLI
+244 MDLSLEPSEIAQDLI
-259 CNGWKEID
+259 CNGLKEID

-335 ASLKNEVFLGQL
+335 TSLKNDVFPGQL

-406 EIRRELRTAE
+406 EIRRELRAAE

-430 SKAIVDKEIRNGSF
+430 SKAIVDKEIRNGAF

-535 IYNGLLKSANGMTE
+535 IYNGLLKSADGMTE

-626 VNELEALPHTIK
+626 VNELEALPHAIK

-726 IPEIIRPDDDL
+726 IPEIIRPNDDL

-757 LATARREI
+757 LATARREV

-794 VKVFVRSESK
+794 VKVFVRAESK

-817 NHYLTDPV
+817 NHYLTDPIA
-825 SLIDKTVT
+825 LIDKTVT

-883 KTVEKDAQGTLITDK
+883 KTVEKDAQGNLITDK

-968 LEARISRYGIYVQ
+968 LEAKISRYGIYVQ

>member
-1 MDILFCKIR
+1 MFCKIR
-10 RGNRK
+10 QGNRK

-28 MNLTGKRVYHRKFG
+28 MDLTGKRVHHRSFG
-42 DGIITEQKET
+42 DGVITEQKKT
-52 TIAVAFWNET
+52 TIVVTFRDGA
-62 KMFSYPD
+62 KMFSYPG
-69 CFQTFL
+69 CFQTYL
-75 EILDTDLKEEIQEE
+75 KILDTDLKEDVQEV
-89 VSHHEHTETAEKKQ
+89 VSQHEHAETAERKQ

-111 ISSNRHREKDKSVQ
+111 ISSNRRQEKDKSVQ

-166 GRDNGQF
+166 GRDNGRF
-173 VYLFESEDELNYPE
+173 VYLLESEDELNYPE

-194 KGQSQISGKILNCEA
+194 KGQSQISGKILNGEA
-209 FSVYVISE
+209 FSVYLISE
-217 LDLGAEVEMLNISA
+217 LDLGAEVEMLDISA

-244 MDLSLEPSEIAQNLI
+244 MDLSLEPSEIAQDLI
-259 CNGWKEID
+259 CNGLKEID

-335 ASLKNEVFLGQL
+335 TSLKNDVFPGQL

-430 SKAIVDKEIRNGSF
+430 SKAIVDKEIRNGAF

-626 VNELEALPHTIK
+626 VNELEALPHAIK

-757 LATARREI
+757 LATARREV

-794 VKVFVRSESK
+794 VKVFVRAESK

-817 NHYLTDPV
+817 NHYLTDPIA
-825 SLIDKTVT
+825 LIDKTVT

-883 KTVEKDAQGTLITDK
+883 KTVEKDAQGNLITDK

-968 LEARISRYGIYVQ
+968 LEAKISRYGIYVQ

>member
-1 MDILFCKIR
+1 
-10 RGNRK
+10 
-15 SPDNGQGKERLDE
+15 
-28 MNLTGKRVYHRKFG
+28 
-42 DGIITEQKET
+42 
-52 TIAVAFWNET
+52 
-62 KMFSYPD
+62 MFSYPG
-69 CFQTFL
+69 CFQTYL
-75 EILDTDLKEEIQEE
+75 KILDTDLKEDVQEV
-89 VSHHEHTETAEKKQ
+89 VSQHEHAETAERKQ

-111 ISSNRHREKDKSVQ
+111 ISSNRRQEKDKSVQ
-125 IKPFASV
+125 IKPFTSV

-166 GRDNGQF
+166 GRDNGRF
-173 VYLFESEDELNYPE
+173 VYLLESEDELNYPE

-194 KGQSQISGKILNCEA
+194 KGQSQISGKILNGEA
-209 FSVYVISE
+209 FSVYLISE
-217 LDLGAEVEMLNISA
+217 LDLGAEVEMLDISA

-244 MDLSLEPSEIAQNLI
+244 MDLSLEPSEIAQDLI
-259 CNGWKEID
+259 CNGLKEID

-335 ASLKNEVFLGQL
+335 TSLKNDVFPGQL

-430 SKAIVDKEIRNGSF
+430 SKAIVDKEIRNGAF

-626 VNELEALPHTIK
+626 VNELEALPHAIK

-720 RATAPM
+720 RTTAPM
-726 IPEIIRPDDDL
+726 IPEIICPNDDL

-757 LATARREI
+757 LATARREV

-794 VKVFVRSESK
+794 VKVFVRAESK

-817 NHYLTDPV
+817 NHYLTDPIA
-825 SLIDKTVT
+825 LIDKTVT

-870 YGLLEMSQVMDQA
+870 YGLLEMSHVMDQA
-883 KTVEKDAQGTLITDK
+883 KTVEKDAQGNLITDK

-968 LEARISRYGIYVQ
+968 LEAKISRYGIYVQ